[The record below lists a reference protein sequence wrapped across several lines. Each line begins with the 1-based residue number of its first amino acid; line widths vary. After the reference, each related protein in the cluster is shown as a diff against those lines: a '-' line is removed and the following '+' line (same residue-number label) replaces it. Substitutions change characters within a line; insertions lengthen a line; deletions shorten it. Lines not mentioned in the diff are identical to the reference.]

1 MKKPSQIRARKH
13 LSQNFLTDENVIKK
27 IIKSINLEQDDH
39 VVEIGPGY
47 GSMTFPIME
56 MVDSIDAIELDEDL
70 VSHLK
75 THDQKGSIN
84 VIQGDALNFD
94 FASLKR
100 KKKIR
105 LIGNLPYHISTPLLF
120 HLLNFSE
127 IFNDCH
133 VMVQKEVADRM
144 VSSHDRKTYG
154 RLSVAIQSRCV
165 ALKILDIKPG
175 AFYPKP
181 KVLSSIVKL
190 VPRKSLDVEIQS
202 KLDEIIRMAF
212 NQRRKKIRNSLK
224 ELFVSE
230 IISDCGIDPDARAEN
245 LSVSDYIKL
254 SEVERSIQ

>member
-13 LSQNFLTDENVIKK
+13 LSQNFLTDDNVIKK
-27 IIKSINLEQDDH
+27 IIKSINLEQSDH

-47 GSMTFPIME
+47 GSMTFPIVE
-56 MVDSIDAIELDEDL
+56 MVDSIDAIELDKDL

-84 VIQGDALNFD
+84 VIQGDALSFD
-94 FASLKR
+94 FASLKK

-127 IFNDCH
+127 IFNDFH

-144 VSSHDRKTYG
+144 VSRHDRKTYG

-224 ELFVSE
+224 ELFVPE
-230 IISDCGIDPDARAEN
+230 IISQCGIDPDARAEN